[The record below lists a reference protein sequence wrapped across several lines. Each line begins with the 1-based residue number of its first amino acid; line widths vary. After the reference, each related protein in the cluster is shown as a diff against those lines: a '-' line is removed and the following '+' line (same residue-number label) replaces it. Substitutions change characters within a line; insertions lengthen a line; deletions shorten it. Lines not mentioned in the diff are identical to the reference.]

1 MPFAVLTLAEKRLKP
16 KAMMISMTVLA
27 QGGAHG

>member
-1 MPFAVLTLAEKRLKP
+1 MPSAVLTLAEKRLKP
-16 KAMMISMTVLA
+16 KAMMILT